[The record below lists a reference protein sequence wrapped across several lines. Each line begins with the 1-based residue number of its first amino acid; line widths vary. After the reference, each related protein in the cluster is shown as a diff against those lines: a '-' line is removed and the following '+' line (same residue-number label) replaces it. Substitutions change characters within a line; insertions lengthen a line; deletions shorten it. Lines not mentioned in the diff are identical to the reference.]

1 MLSHSVTIP
10 NLAALPTLG
19 ERLLP
24 MLDDLRE
31 SEPLVWSDDIGG
43 WIVLRHADVLAALTG
58 RYPLSSEMLAARLFG
73 AVPASGHD
81 DGFPAIRAAVPH
93 WLVNMDPPKHSRM
106 RALMMTGFKRPIIE
120 KLRPQ
125 IRLLIAQ
132 LLDEASASAECEL
145 IDTVLRKITVT
156 TIMRLIGIPED
167 YLADMHRWSDAITV
181 PFVSGRPTADML
193 AAAETVMVEMEV
205 VLRAEVRRRR
215 FAVTD
220 DFLSILVH
228 AEVDGDR
235 LSEDELVAQLIFL
248 LIAGHE
254 STTNTMALSLATLLR
269 NRPLWPAF
277 QMAPEENAASVLE
290 LMRHVAMSA
299 AAFRIAAAEFE
310 WHGRQ
315 IQKGD
320 LIFLM
325 IASANRDPRVYEN
338 PDAVAVDR
346 RNDRTLVFGGG
357 AHHCIGHLLARMETG
372 EVLPAVLNRFPAMRL
387 RDPELNFGTG
397 LAFRGLQSLWVRW
410 S

>member
-1 MLSHSVTIP
+1 V
-10 NLAALPTLG
+10 
-19 ERLLP
+19 
-24 MLDDLRE
+24 
-31 SEPLVWSDDIGG
+31 
-43 WIVLRHADVLAALTG
+43 VLRHADVLAALTG

-73 AVPASGHD
+73 AVPASGHRD
-81 DGFPAIRAAVPH
+81 EFPAIRAAVPH

-106 RALMMTGFKRPIIE
+106 RALMMTGFKGPIIE
-120 KLRPQ
+120 ELRPQ
-125 IRLLIAQ
+125 IRKLIAQ
-132 LLDEASASAECEL
+132 LLEDASASPECE
-145 IDTVLRKITVT
+145 IIHTVLRQITVT
-156 TIMRLIGIPED
+156 TIMRLIGIPEGH
-167 YLADMHRWSDAITV
+167 LADMHRWSDAITT

-193 AAAETVMVEMEV
+193 AAAEAVMVEMGV

-215 FAVTD
+215 AMATD

-235 LSEDELVAQLIFL
+235 LSDDELVAQLIFL

-269 NRPLWPAF
+269 NRLLWPAF
-277 QMAPEENAASVLE
+277 QMAPEANAASVLE

-299 AAFRIAAAEFE
+299 AAFRLAAADFD

-315 IQKGD
+315 IRRGD

-325 IASANRDPRVYEN
+325 IASANRDPRVYER

-372 EVLPAVLNRFPAMRL
+372 EVLPAVLNRFPEIRL
-387 RDPELNFGTG
+387 RDSELNFGPG
-397 LAFRGLQSLWVRW
+397 LAFRGLRSLWVRW